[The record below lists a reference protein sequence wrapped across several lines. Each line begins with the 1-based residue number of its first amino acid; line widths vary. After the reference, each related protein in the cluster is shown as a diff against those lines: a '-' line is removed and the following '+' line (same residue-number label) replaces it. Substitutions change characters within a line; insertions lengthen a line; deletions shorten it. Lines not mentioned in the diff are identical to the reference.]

1 MRIIAGQL
9 RGRKLKAPSGMHTRP
24 TLDRVREALFS
35 ILGNLR
41 DLRVI
46 DAYAGTGA
54 LGIEALSRGAA
65 HASFVENDSAAS
77 AVLRDNLETLGVSD
91 RATLIQSSM
100 EKTQQRLAQMPPLD
114 LVLADPPWA
123 IAQKAATTIFSVTR
137 GALTPDARLIIGHSA
152 TEPLDI
158 PTDAGF
164 ELGQSRRWGGS
175 GLSFFKPISKS

>member
-100 EKTQQRLAQMPPLD
+100 EKPQQRGIAMGKAAMSYCEEKKPPNHTNPLYIIQFLD
-114 LVLADPPWA
+114 L
-123 IAQKAATTIFSVTR
+123 
-137 GALTPDARLIIGHSA
+137 SA
-152 TEPLDI
+152 
-158 PTDAGF
+158 
-164 ELGQSRRWGGS
+164 
-175 GLSFFKPISKS
+175 